1 MTVSNT
7 RGRPAATEYSLRYID
22 CFPLPS
28 GWDWAALSLDFKAP
42 GPSIRGVPRGNLVAA
57 PTVVRA
63 KAKNIEHTR
72 QEKNAEAEK
81 DANVGSTG

>member
-28 GWDWAALSLDFKAP
+28 GWDWAALSLEFPAP
-42 GPSIRGVPRGNLVAA
+42 DPVIRGVFRGDPVAIL
-57 PTVVRA
+57 TVASEKATIAANA
-63 KAKNIEHTR
+63 KK
-72 QEKNAEAEK
+72 EKNK
-81 DANVGSTG
+81 DA